1 MAEDD
6 PLGKNITKLC
16 ENTIRDSL
24 IADFEKDS
32 IETQFMKVKAPVN
45 IAVCGFRSLATDEKN
60 ALESSIRLLHR
71 IPNLR
76 IALTLNVL
84 NLARQEFT
92 ELKQYSDKVDSNKKA
107 FRKCC
112 FHFGESESIPA
123 ILLMGLKTIADMQ
136 NGLKE
141 LTNTK
146 KSDMFEIIRPLSDQN
161 MNMGRFA
168 ALVGNIDMDK
178 SVLEGALDII
188 LSFMGLV
195 LKNQWVVHR
204 DPKKDKIEPSDFHEL
219 IIETLSD
226 IIKPL
231 VNELKKASK
240 QVAKA
245 KELLNLS
252 VMTSDLVY
260 KICEFLLLDGV
271 KLSKTSLAFTKKI
284 LNCLVASSQTN
295 AEVVSKFLNAKIN
308 DRLREKI
315 NSL

>member
-92 ELKQYSDKVDSNKKA
+92 ELKHYSDKVDSNKKA

-161 MNMGRFA
+161 MNMGR
-168 ALVGNIDMDK
+168 

-188 LSFMGLV
+188 LSFMELV